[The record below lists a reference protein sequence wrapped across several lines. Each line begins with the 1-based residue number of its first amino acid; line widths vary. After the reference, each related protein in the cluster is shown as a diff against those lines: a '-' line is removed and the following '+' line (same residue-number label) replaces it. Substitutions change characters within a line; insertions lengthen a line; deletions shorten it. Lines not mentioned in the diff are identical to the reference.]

1 MRGKYTF
8 KLINITMAKTRS
20 QKTELLDK
28 YKEII
33 KNKAGYLLVNSD
45 KTSTSDITKLKI
57 QLKDVNANY
66 AVVKNSIFKVALQE
80 TNQPLETQ
88 ELDGPTAIIY
98 FDEDPTAPAKLI
110 KETQK
115 ETELLDAKFGVF
127 EGEFLSEERVMQ
139 LAEIPSREVLL
150 SRLVG
155 TMNAPLTGFMNAVTG
170 NVRGLTMVLK
180 GISEKSA

>member
-1 MRGKYTF
+1 MSKSRT
-8 KLINITMAKTRS
+8 
-20 QKTELLDK
+20 QKTELLKD
-28 YKEII
+28 YKKILED
-33 KNKAGYLLVNSD
+33 KAGYFLVNSD
-45 KTSTSDITKLKI
+45 KTNTSTVTKLKI

-80 TNQPLETQ
+80 TNQPLQTQ

-98 FDEDPTAPAKLI
+98 FNDDPTGAAKLV
-110 KETQK
+110 KQTQK
-115 ETELLDAKFGVF
+115 ETELLNAKGGVF
-127 EGEFLSEERVMQ
+127 EGEFLSEQRVMQ

-150 SRLVG
+150 SQLVG

-180 GISEKSA
+180 GISEKNA

>member
-1 MRGKYTF
+1 
-8 KLINITMAKTRS
+8 MAKTQTEKS
-20 QKTELLDK
+20 ELLKK
-28 YKEII
+28 YKDILET
-33 KNKAGYLLVNSD
+33 KSGYLLVNSD
-45 KTSTSDITKLKI
+45 KVNTSAVTKLKI
-57 QLKDVNANY
+57 KLKDANANY
-66 AVVKNSIFKVALQE
+66 TVVQNSIFKIALQE

-88 ELDGPTAIIY
+88 EIDGPTAVIY
-98 FDEDPTAPAKLI
+98 FDEDPTAPAKLV
-110 KETQK
+110 KEMQK
-115 ETELLDAKFGVF
+115 ETDLLNAKYGVY

-155 TMNAPLTGFMNAVTG
+155 TMNAPLTGFMNAITG